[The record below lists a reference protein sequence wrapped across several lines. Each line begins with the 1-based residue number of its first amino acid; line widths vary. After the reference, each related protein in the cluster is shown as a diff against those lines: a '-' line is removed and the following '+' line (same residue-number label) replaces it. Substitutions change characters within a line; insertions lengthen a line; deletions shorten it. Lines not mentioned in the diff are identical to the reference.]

1 MMHITGLSEAHHFQL
16 AVEDPCRGETLLW
29 SSCLLESLL
38 LVPLKLVPLL
48 LIPCLLVPLHLVPLI
63 LVLRQPVPLVW
74 ALHPLILLLGPS
86 VSVPLLQSL
95 LLGPLLLVLAP
106 LLQILLLGPLLP
118 M

>member
-16 AVEDPCRGETLLW
+16 AVEDPCRGEPLLW

-48 LIPCLLVPLHLVPLI
+48 LIPCLLVPLHQVPLKLVPLHLVPLL

-86 VSVPLLQSL
+86 VSVPLLQF
-95 LLGPLLLVLAP
+95 LLLVQLVSP
-106 LLQILLLGPLLP
+106 C
-118 M
+118 